1 MVEPPTDDELA
12 ILRAKRAEEDV
23 AEQREKVARAIAAG
37 KSTKEAED
45 QLTSLTNEL
54 ELLKGRLADLTSKAK
69 VYRCYLMRGDHIE
82 AVRVLECVDD
92 ADVMTRAG
100 ELLDAMSEYQRIEIW
115 SAGRLLGEIPRR

>member
-23 AEQREKVARAIAAG
+23 AEQREKVAR
-37 KSTKEAED
+37 
-45 QLTSLTNEL
+45 
-54 ELLKGRLADLTSKAK
+54 KAK

-100 ELLDAMSEYQRIEIW
+100 ELLDAMPECQRIEIW